1 MVDRQQKPMNPV
13 HFLDGHE
20 HADPGSET
28 FDLHELTGIELVHIS
43 VPRGQLPR
51 LNEHL
56 EETIGLFWPEPGRF
70 SAPETA
76 TADPGGTPVMLMW
89 LAPDQCML
97 LAPRRDSRLAR
108 FIGSLDGTGYATD
121 QTDNWVALR
130 LSGDLAVPGLERI
143 CPLDL
148 HEAAMP
154 IGAAARTVMEH
165 LAVIILRDS
174 ADGFLLLSP
183 SSSARSFH
191 HAVTTS
197 MTNAGGT

>member
-1 MVDRQQKPMNPV
+1 MVERQQKPMNPV
-13 HFLDGHE
+13 RFLNGDA
-20 HADPGSET
+20 HADSGSEM
-28 FDLHELTGIELVHIS
+28 FGLHELAGIELVHVS

-56 EETIGLFWPEPGRF
+56 EETTGLSWPEPGRF
-70 SAPETA
+70 SASETA
-76 TADPGGTPVMLMW
+76 STGPGGTPLLLMW

-97 LAPRRDSRLAR
+97 LALQRDSRIAR
-108 FIGSLDGTGYATD
+108 FIGSLDGIGYATD

-165 LAVIILRDS
+165 LAVIILRES

-197 MTNAGGT
+197 LTNAGA

>member
-1 MVDRQQKPMNPV
+1 MVDRQQKPMSPV
-13 HFLDGHE
+13 RFLDGYE
-20 HADPGSET
+20 HVHPGSDK
-28 FDLHELTGIELVHIS
+28 FDLHELTGIELVHVS
-43 VPRGQLPR
+43 VPCRHLPR

-56 EETIGLFWPEPGRF
+56 EETIDLSWPDPGRF
-70 SAPETA
+70 SASETA
-76 TADPGGTPVMLMW
+76 STDPGGTPLMLMW

-97 LAPRRDSRLAR
+97 LAPRQDSRLTR

-148 HEAAMP
+148 HESAMP
-154 IGAAARTVMEH
+154 IGTAARTVMEH
-165 LAVIILRDS
+165 LAVIILRES

-197 MTNAGGT
+197 MTNAGA